1 MTCVTTERLSDP
13 PSVCRYNVLPAPS
26 LNRPFLYA
34 PYKAT
39 MKLVSPK
46 LLHQQMGAQVRH
58 LSEQIISLQQQMT
71 ELHQIA
77 AAETLARATSAAV
90 DQLGEANSKA
100 RARAR
105 ACSNAPLF
113 YEPLD

>member
-46 LLHQQMGAQVRH
+46 LLPVRTGPTVH
-58 LSEQIISLQQQMT
+58 RSRLLRDPSTVTHGLRK
-71 ELHQIA
+71 
-77 AAETLARATSAAV
+77 AEPGVR
-90 DQLGEANSKA
+90 G
-100 RARAR
+100 
-105 ACSNAPLF
+105 
-113 YEPLD
+113 